1 MLRSVLFAVLLFT
14 LKLGAQPAP
23 SSFFTG
29 KTTGNLPYLEYGQGN
44 DRLGGAKMTYL
55 DTNITLRVVDSV
67 RDRYKVQL
75 SASHTAF
82 IPKMYFIRDSVNSLQ
97 SYYLSA
103 NWKVYGDSLFDYVA
117 ITLDERLP
125 YRSAQWLNPSRLVVD
140 IYGVT
145 SNTNWITQL
154 SSAQEVKSVSYE
166 AVEDDVFRVII
177 DLKHSQHWG
186 YLIYYEG
193 QKLVVRIK
201 RQPAALILDH
211 LKVVID
217 AGHGGSN
224 TGASGTI
231 TRILE
236 KDYTIKF
243 AKELQAALQAEGAT
257 VVMTRDYDTTLSMN
271 ERWAIADSANPD
283 FLISLHLNSSSKDS
297 IRGVST
303 YYRYPGFRPLTQFV
317 LNRLLETGLAEF
329 GNVGSFNFTLNA
341 PTEFPNCL
349 VEVAF
354 LSNRDDE
361 REIRDPQFQKLVAQK
376 IVAGIKDW
384 LKSLSQ

>member
-1 MLRSVLFAVLLFT
+1 MLRFALFSIAFFS
-14 LKLGAQPAP
+14 LKLCAQPVP
-23 SSFFTG
+23 ENFFTG
-29 KTTGNLPYLEYGQGN
+29 KTIGNLPYLEYGQGN

-55 DTNITLRVVDSV
+55 DTNVTLRVVDSV

-75 SASHTAF
+75 SANHAAF
-82 IPKMYFIRDSVNSLQ
+82 LPKIFFKRDSVTNTQ
-97 SYYLSA
+97 PYHLSS
-103 NWKVYGDSLFDYVA
+103 NWKVYGDSLFDYVVLS
-117 ITLDERLP
+117 LDERLP

-140 IYGVT
+140 VYGVT

-154 SSAQEVKSVSYE
+154 SSAQEIKSVSYE
-166 AVEDDVFRVII
+166 AVEDDVFRVYI

-186 YLIYYEG
+186 YLIYYDQ

-201 RQPAALILDH
+201 RQPPSLELSR

-224 TGASGTI
+224 AGASGTI

-236 KDYTIKF
+236 KDYTLKF
-243 AKELQAALQAEGAT
+243 AKELQAALQQEGAA

-361 REIRDPQFQKLVAQK
+361 REIRDPLFQKRVAER

-384 LKSLSQ
+384 LASLTQ